1 MATTLLAVDDSNTM
15 RKVLE
20 ITFSGEDYTTVI
32 AATAAEAMNK
42 LASDRPQLALIDAG
56 LDGDGY
62 ALCQQIKSAAPG
74 IAVIL
79 LTSKHQPYDRT
90 RGGQVGADDFM
101 DKPFDTQQLLDRVK
115 SLSSGRPQVGS
126 RPVSPPV
133 SAPAPMAAST
143 AASSVAAR
151 PRAQTLSYGTPTA
164 GARDASA
171 ASATPP
177 TADASRLRTP
187 TLTTGTPPSA
197 LEQRP
202 VSPLISP
209 PTSPIT
215 TQGLAPAAQAALAT
229 ANGSADSG
237 LASKLASLGLTS
249 DQVHAVLALSRE
261 IVEQA
266 VWEVVPTLAET
277 MIREELDRL
286 TAQL

>member
-20 ITFSGEDYTTVI
+20 ITFSGDDYQTVT
-32 AATAAEAMNK
+32 AASAAEAMNK

-62 ALCQQIKSAAPG
+62 ALCQKIKSAAPG

-90 RGGQVGADDFM
+90 RGAQVGADDFM

-115 SLSSGRPQVGS
+115 SLSAGRPQVAS
-126 RPVSPPV
+126 RPV
-133 SAPAPMAAST
+133 APMATSTT
-143 AASSVAAR
+143 AASVAAR

-164 GARDASA
+164 GTFDAAA
-171 ASATPP
+171 ASTP
-177 TADASRLRTP
+177 DAARPRTP

-202 VSPLISP
+202 ASPA
-209 PTSPIT
+209 T
-215 TQGLAPAAQAALAT
+215 TPGLAPAAQNTVFAAA
-229 ANGSADSG
+229 ANGVGGSG

>member
-1 MATTLLAVDDSNTM
+1 LATTLLAVDDSNTM

-20 ITFSGEDYTTVI
+20 ITFSGDDYQTVT
-32 AATAAEAMNK
+32 AASAAEAMNK

-56 LDGDGY
+56 LGGDGY
-62 ALCQQIKSAAPG
+62 ALCQQIKTAAPG

-90 RGGQVGADDFM
+90 RGAQVGADDFM

-115 SLSSGRPQVGS
+115 SLSAGRPQAAS
-126 RPVSPPV
+126 RPV
-133 SAPAPMAAST
+133 APMAAST
-143 AASSVAAR
+143 TTASVAAR

-164 GARDASA
+164 GAPDASTA
-171 ASATPP
+171 PA
-177 TADASRLRTP
+177 ADAPRLRTP

-202 VSPLISP
+202 PSAVPVQRPASPV
-209 PTSPIT
+209 T
-215 TQGLAPAAQAALAT
+215 TQGLAPAAQDAVFAAA
-229 ANGSADSG
+229 ANGGGSG
-237 LASKLASLGLTS
+237 LAGKLASLGLTS

>member
-1 MATTLLAVDDSNTM
+1 M

-20 ITFSGEDYTTVI
+20 ITFSGEDYTTVT
-32 AATAAEAMNK
+32 AASAAEAMNK

-115 SLSSGRPQVGS
+115 SLSAGRPQIAS
-126 RPVSPPV
+126 RPPVSPP
-133 SAPAPMAAST
+133 APPSPMAAST
-143 AASSVAAR
+143 TASSVAAR

-164 GARDASA
+164 GAPDASA
-171 ASATPP
+171 APV
-177 TADASRLRTP
+177 ADASRLRTP

-197 LEQRP
+197 LDQRP
-202 VSPLISP
+202 PISVP
-209 PTSPIT
+209 FQRPASPIT
-215 TQGLAPAAQAALAT
+215 TQGLAPVAQAVLAAT
-229 ANGSADSG
+229 ADSSG
-237 LASKLASLGLTS
+237 LLGKLAGLGLTA
-249 DQVHAVLALSRE
+249 DQAHAVLALSRE

>member
-1 MATTLLAVDDSNTM
+1 LATTLLAVDDSNTM

-20 ITFSGEDYTTVI
+20 ITFSGDDYQTVT
-32 AATAAEAMNK
+32 AASAAEAMNK

-62 ALCQQIKSAAPG
+62 SLCQQIKSAAPG

-90 RGGQVGADDFM
+90 RGAQVGADDFM

-115 SLSSGRPQVGS
+115 SLSAGRPQVAS
-126 RPVSPPV
+126 RPV
-133 SAPAPMAAST
+133 APMATSTT
-143 AASSVAAR
+143 AASVGAR

-164 GARDASA
+164 GTPGA
-171 ASATPP
+171 ASPP
-177 TADASRLRTP
+177 DAARPRTP

-202 VSPLISP
+202 A
-209 PTSPIT
+209 SPIT
-215 TQGLAPAAQAALAT
+215 TQGLAPAAQDAVFAAA
-229 ANGSADSG
+229 ANGAGSPG
-237 LASKLASLGLTS
+237 LAGKLASLGLTS